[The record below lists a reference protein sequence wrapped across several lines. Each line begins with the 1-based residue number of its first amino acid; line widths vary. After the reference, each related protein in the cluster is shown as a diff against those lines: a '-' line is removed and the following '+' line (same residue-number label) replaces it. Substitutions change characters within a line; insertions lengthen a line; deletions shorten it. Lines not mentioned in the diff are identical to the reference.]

1 MCFDTLIFSPL
12 SNAIMTEVA
21 RLRDS
26 TQILLPESAIE
37 GLQEEISSRFVVT
50 VHAEQRR
57 VRIIGSPVEI
67 KDVSEFLTRNGVTV
81 A

>member
-1 MCFDTLIFSPL
+1 
-12 SNAIMTEVA
+12 MTMTDVA

-26 TQILLPESAIE
+26 TQILLPREALE
-37 GLQEEISSRFVVT
+37 GLRDELESRFVVT
-50 VHAEQRR
+50 IRAEQRR

-67 KDVSEFLTRNGVTV
+67 KDVSDFLARNGITV

>member
-1 MCFDTLIFSPL
+1 
-12 SNAIMTEVA
+12 MTEVA

-37 GLQEEISSRFVVT
+37 GLQEEIASRFVVT
-50 VHAEQRR
+50 VHAEQCR

-67 KDVSEFLTRNGVTV
+67 KDVSEFLTRNGITV

>member
-1 MCFDTLIFSPL
+1 MS
-12 SNAIMTEVA
+12 EVA

-26 TQILLPESAIE
+26 TQILLPHDVLD
-37 GLQEEISSRFVVT
+37 GLRTDVEAQFTVT
-50 VHAEQRR
+50 VRSEDEV

-67 KDVSEFLTRNGVTV
+67 KRVSDFLTRNGITV

>member
-1 MCFDTLIFSPL
+1 
-12 SNAIMTEVA
+12 MTDVA

-26 TQILLPESAIE
+26 TQILLPATALE
-37 GLQEEISSRFVVT
+37 GLQEELESRFVVT
-50 VHAEQRR
+50 VRAEQDG

-67 KDVSEFLTRNGVTV
+67 KDVSDFLARNGVTV

>member
-1 MCFDTLIFSPL
+1 MP
-12 SNAIMTEVA
+12 EPA

-26 TQILLPESAIE
+26 TEILLPADAVDGIR
-37 GLQEEISSRFVVT
+37 EELEERFT
-50 VHAEQRR
+50 LTFHRENCR

-67 KDVSEFLTRNGVTV
+67 KGASDFLARNGVSV

>member
-1 MCFDTLIFSPL
+1 
-12 SNAIMTEVA
+12 MTDLA

-26 TQILLPESAIE
+26 TQILLPLGALE
-37 GLQEEISSRFVVT
+37 GLRNELEDRFTVT
-50 VHAEQRR
+50 VSCEKRR

-67 KDVSEFLTRNGVTV
+67 KAVGDFLARNGIRF

>member
-1 MCFDTLIFSPL
+1 MEKPIM
-12 SNAIMTEVA
+12 SNIA

-26 TQILLPESAIE
+26 TQILLPRDAIA
-37 GLQEEISSRFVVT
+37 GLREDIEEQFMVT
-50 VHAEQRR
+50 VRCEEGS

-67 KDVSEFLTRNGVTV
+67 KGVNDFLARNGITV

>member
-1 MCFDTLIFSPL
+1 
-12 SNAIMTEVA
+12 MTDVA

-26 TQILLPESAIE
+26 TQILLPATALE
-37 GLQEEISSRFVVT
+37 GLREEVESRFVVT
-50 VHAEQRR
+50 VRAEQRG

-67 KDVSEFLTRNGVTV
+67 KDVSDFLARNGVTV

>member
-1 MCFDTLIFSPL
+1 
-12 SNAIMTEVA
+12 MTDVG

-37 GLQEEISSRFVVT
+37 GLEEEVESRFVVT
-50 VHAEQRR
+50 VRSEQRR

-67 KDVSEFLTRNGVTV
+67 KDVSDFLTRNGVAV

>member
-1 MCFDTLIFSPL
+1 MADAS
-12 SNAIMTEVA
+12 

-26 TQILLPESAIE
+26 TQIQLPTEAVE
-37 GLQEEISSRFVVT
+37 GLREDLEERFVLT
-50 VHAEQRR
+50 IREECEQ

-67 KDVSEFLTRNGVTV
+67 KDASRFLTRNGVTV